1 MTFNPK
7 TEAEWMPPWATP
19 EWLAWWKSLDHAGC
33 TQYYDGTEAWE
44 DVPAY
49 IRCHS
54 MHCPKCNRSTGSQGH
69 LDCKQERV
77 SGLPSPY

>member
-1 MTFNPK
+1 MYQPK
-7 TEAEWMPPWATP
+7 TEAEWLPPWATP
-19 EWLAWWKSLDHAGC
+19 EWLEWWKSLDHTNC
-33 TQYYDGTEAWE
+33 TQYFMDP

-54 MHCPKCNRSTGSQGH
+54 MHCPKCNRSTGGQGH
-69 LDCKQERV
+69 FNCQQERL